1 MSVKHITFVLPGLP
15 LGASGGFKMV
25 FLYANA
31 LVALDAK
38 VTICFL
44 CKAKSSRPYIPD
56 FLYHRICQER
66 VRKNPRW
73 FPLDGRVEKRCIFDV
88 SESTVPSSD
97 DIVATAAIT
106 WRAVNALSEVKGRKH
121 YLIQGYESWDLS
133 EEELLETYRG
143 GMSNI
148 VVSDWLYDIVRDASG
163 MSPTLIK
170 NPIDERIFYPD
181 PRIERQPNEI
191 AVLYNSGEHKG
202 FADLYQALQIAKD
215 VVPGLV
221 VNAFGAPERPDWFPE
236 WIRYTC
242 NADQTALRTIYSRS
256 AIYAGATINE
266 GFGLTYAEAMFCGCA
281 LAATRY
287 KGVWE
292 FADEDCALLSPVHDP
307 EALANNIISLLR
319 DSQRAKSLAEAG
331 RKYAMEE
338 CSRPK
343 ALGALRQ
350 EFGV

>member
-1 MSVKHITFVLPGLP
+1 MARIAAGLP

-31 LVALDAK
+31 LVALGAN

-44 CKAKSSRPYIPD
+44 CRAKSSRTSIPG
-56 FLYHRICQER
+56 FLHRKICQER
-66 VRKNPRW
+66 VRKNPQW
-73 FPLDGRVEKRCIFDV
+73 FPLDGRVNKRCIFDV
-88 SESTVPSSD
+88 SKSTVPDSD

-106 WRAVNALSEVKGRKH
+106 WRAVNALSEAKGRKH
-121 YLIQGYESWDLS
+121 YFIQDYESWDLPK
-133 EEELLETYRG
+133 EELLETYCG

-163 MSPTLIK
+163 VPPTLIK

-181 PRIERQPNEI
+181 SDVERRADEVAI
-191 AVLYNSGEHKG
+191 LYNRGEHKG
-202 FADLYQALQIAKD
+202 FADLYQALQITKD
-215 VVPGLV
+215 AVPGLV

-242 NADQTALRTIYSRS
+242 NADQAALRAIYSRS

-292 FADEDCALLSPVHDP
+292 FANEDCALLSPIHDP
-307 EALANNIISLLR
+307 EALANNIIALLR

-331 RKYAMEE
+331 REHAMGE

-343 ALGALRQ
+343 ALAALRQ
-350 EFGV
+350 EFDV